1 MTTKPLDR
9 IDAALVDDLRERP
22 RQNCDDAISVGIRP
36 KPARTRT
43 VADVMVK
50 TMTNWG
56 VQSVFGM
63 VGQANLGLP
72 DSIRL
77 SVIGKK
83 PKYYGIRH
91 ESTADWPGI

>member
-9 IDAALVDDLRERP
+9 IDAAQVDDLPERP
-22 RQNCDDAISVGIRP
+22 RQNRDDAIFVGIRP
-36 KPARTRT
+36 EPARTRSVT
-43 VADVMVK
+43 DVMVR

-63 VGQANLGLP
+63 VGHSNHGRS

-77 SVIGKK
+77 SGIGKK
-83 PKYYGIRH
+83 LKYCGIRH